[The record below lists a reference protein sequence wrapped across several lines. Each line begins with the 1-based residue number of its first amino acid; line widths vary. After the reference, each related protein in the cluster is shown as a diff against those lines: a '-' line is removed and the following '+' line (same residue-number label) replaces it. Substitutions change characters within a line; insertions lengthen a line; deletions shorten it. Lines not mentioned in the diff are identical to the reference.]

1 MTETAIKAPDY
12 PWLIITA
19 VMLTTVM
26 EILDSTIVNVSLPH
40 MMGSLSAD
48 RNEIS
53 WVLTSYIVASGILMP
68 ISGFLIN
75 RLGARRLLLM
85 NIIGFMLSSALCGLS
100 ANLSEMILF
109 RIFQGICGASLV
121 PLSQF
126 ILRTYFPLE
135 DQPRVMAIWGVGV
148 MAAPIMGPTIGG
160 YITDA
165 LNWRWIFYLNVP
177 VCLVNFFLVTAFLK
191 ESPLR
196 NPKVDWLGMFLI
208 VLWVGSLQLFL
219 DRGSVDD
226 WFESSTIWYLVITF
240 IITFTL
246 FIIHVLRNRYPIINL
261 RLFLDRTFSFGTLAL
276 MGFAASLLASLV
288 FIPQMLETWFGYT
301 PTLAGLVMAPRG
313 IASGFMMFV
322 CAHLIRKMDVRLL
335 MGGGLLLVGGGAWAL
350 SLLTL
355 DTSYSWMM
363 IIAIL
368 QGIGVGA
375 FYMPLA
381 TVVYSTLPQE
391 SIAEA
396 TGLFSF
402 GRNLGNAMGISLLT
416 TYLDRDTQ
424 FMWTTLGSHLNLANP
439 NFTNWLSTLH
449 LSWPSRQ
456 ALQKMTQELTQQ
468 ANFVAYLHTFRLC
481 AFILFASILAV
492 CFMRPRKIKKD
503 EVLIAE

>member
-1 MTETAIKAPDY
+1 MTDTVIKAPDY
-12 PWLIITA
+12 PWIIITA
-19 VMLTTVM
+19 IMLTTVM

-85 NIIGFMLSSALCGLS
+85 NIVGFMISSALCGIS
-100 ANLSEMILF
+100 VNLSEMIIF

-177 VCLVNFFLVTAFLK
+177 VCLLNFFLVTAFLK

-196 NPKVDWLGMFLI
+196 NPKVDWLGMILI
-208 VLWVGSLQLFL
+208 VLWVGALQLFL

-226 WFESSTIWYLVITF
+226 WFESSTICYLFITF
-240 IITFTL
+240 LISFTL
-246 FIIHVLRNRYPIINL
+246 FILHVLRASQPIINL

-313 IASGFMMFV
+313 VASGFMMFV
-322 CAHLIRKMDVRLL
+322 SVQLIRKMDARLL
-335 MGGGLLLVGGGAWAL
+335 MSAGLLLVASGAWAL

-355 DTSYSWMM
+355 DTSYTWM
-363 IIAIL
+363 IAIAIL

-381 TVVYSTLPQE
+381 TVVYSTLPHE

-416 TYLDRDTQ
+416 TFLDRDTQ
-424 FMWTTLGSHLNLANP
+424 FMWNTLGGHLNLANP
-439 NFTNWLSTLH
+439 RFSDWLSRMQV
-449 LSWPSRQ
+449 SWPSKR
-456 ALQKMTQELTQQ
+456 ALQMMTQELTQQ
-468 ANFVAYLHTFRLC
+468 ANFVAYMHTFRIC
-481 AFILFASILAV
+481 ALILLAAIFAV
-492 CFMRPRKIKKD
+492 YFMRPRKIKKD